1 MRKDQAEYLRYV
13 AYLGCEVPRG
23 FLLRFQAM
31 QDIRGDDK
39 GALIAGA
46 VEAEIEKWEKRI
58 SDKDAQTYKSL
69 LELKAKQHGLYL
81 KDLTAPLEIKVSRH
95 KKGSRVLAKPRPVSW
110 PKIKK
115 P

>member
-1 MRKDQAEYLRYV
+1 MARKDQSEYLRYV

-46 VEAEIEKWEKRI
+46 LEDEIERWEKRL
-58 SDKDAQTYKSL
+58 SDKDAHTYKSL
-69 LELKAKQHGLYL
+69 MELKAKQHGLYL
-81 KDLTAPLEIKVSRH
+81 KDLTAPLEITRL
-95 KKGSRVLAKPRPVSW
+95 KKGTRILKKPRPVSW

-115 P
+115 L

>member
-1 MRKDQAEYLRYV
+1 MRKDKAEYYRYV

-31 QDIRGDDK
+31 QDLRGDDK

-46 VEAEIEKWEKRI
+46 LEDDIEKWEKKL

-69 LELKAKQHGLYL
+69 LEIKAKQNGLYL
-81 KDLTAPLEIKVSRH
+81 KDLTAPLELVRL
-95 KKGSRVLAKPRPVSW
+95 KKGTRKLGKPRPVSW

-115 P
+115 A